1 MSEIGGLPIVSNTR
15 YGLFGPTNSFF
26 FFFFSNRKHWTQMF
40 SNWMC
45 ILWFSTN
52 RICYLSDP
60 KGIFNLQHLLWF
72 FFFPPDDQ
80 MLFHFISKY
89 EELPQ
94 FFWEIRIA
102 LEFSLTLEGFDSAR
116 EVPPSISLFHL
127 TRILQDAS
135 LETGDPCLEEPCH
148 TCTYLKSDIL
158 WTFLLLKC
166 IIYFSQPCH
175 WFNSFSPI
183 CSLRVSHPISRY
195 SFSPCF
201 HFSSLL
207 V

>member
-15 YGLFGPTNSFF
+15 YGLFGPTNSF

-148 TCTYLKSDIL
+148 TCTYLKSERFCYWNASFIFRSHVTGLIPLARSVHLESVTLFHAIL
-158 WTFLLLKC
+158 F
-166 IIYFSQPCH
+166 
-175 WFNSFSPI
+175 
-183 CSLRVSHPISRY
+183 LRVSIS
-195 SFSPCF
+195 PV
-201 HFSSLL
+201 SLFNN
-207 V
+207 